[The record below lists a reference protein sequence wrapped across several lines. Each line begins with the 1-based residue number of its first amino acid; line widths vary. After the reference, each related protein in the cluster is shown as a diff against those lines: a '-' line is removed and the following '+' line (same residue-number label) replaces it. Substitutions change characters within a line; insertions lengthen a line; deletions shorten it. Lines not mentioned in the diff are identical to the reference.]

1 MNSYTGR
8 FHLSESRD
16 PVPHVWEN
24 GGLVTHLEVKVDGL
38 MREGGELITEA
49 KPVDAL
55 GLCLVREA
63 VILLLGLPVD
73 DVAPGVFHIA
83 VHIVVASSDNLVI
96 QRELH
101 ALLHLFVEALLG
113 VVRQLEGEL
122 SAPQW
127 LGPEQEQKQ
136 QL

>member
-1 MNSYTGR
+1 MHT
-8 FHLSESRD
+8 HLSESRD

-83 VHIVVASSDNLVI
+83 VHIVVASSDNLTTTKRV
-96 QRELH
+96 Q
-101 ALLHLFVEALLG
+101 
-113 VVRQLEGEL
+113 
-122 SAPQW
+122 
-127 LGPEQEQKQ
+127 
-136 QL
+136 